1 MPRLSK
7 NQKKLILLFLKMG
20 FSLKRISSFLGFG
33 KTTIYYY
40 YRKIKSRK
48 YKEPIYRINYS
59 RREGEIVGIF
69 TGDGSQY
76 YYKNYGHYH
85 TNVHFGDVL
94 AYVEHVKSLYEGYF
108 NKKWRIWRQV
118 KDEGFISYRLR
129 VIDKKIYFHFFNYII
144 YDPRS
149 KSDTVRL
156 RTLKLP
162 RSFKIGFIK
171 GLIDTDGWVAK
182 NGKEIGFCTT
192 SERLAKQ
199 VMILFKEF
207 NIESKL
213 RLEHRP
219 KPRKTMFIIRVSR
232 KSVDNFLNLI
242 KPYKALKL
250 GAGNSAR

>member
-1 MPRLSK
+1 MPRLSR
-7 NQKKLILLFLKMG
+7 NQKGLILLFLKMG
-20 FSLKRISSFLGFG
+20 YSLKRISSFLGFG

-48 YKEPIYRINYS
+48 YKEPIYKINYS

-76 YYKNYGHYH
+76 YYKKYGHYH

-94 AYVEHVKSLYEGYF
+94 NYVEHVKSLYENYF

-118 KDEGFISYRLR
+118 TKEGFIAYRLR
-129 VIDKKIYFHFFNYII
+129 VIDKKIYFHFFNYIV

-182 NGKEIGFCTT
+182 NGAEIGFCTT
-192 SERLAKQ
+192 SEKLAKQ
-199 VMILFKEF
+199 VENLFNDL
-207 NIESKL
+207 NIDVKL
-213 RLEHRP
+213 SQNKRP
-219 KPRKTMFIIRVSR
+219 PYKDIFRIRVYKRSIDR
-232 KSVDNFLNLI
+232 FLNLV

-250 GAGNSAR
+250 RAGNSAR